1 MGLNRD
7 EHAPAHCDSGT
18 HAVAWVRAGEARI
31 PRPLTRAQIET
42 IRANVKYLKALREQE
57 RACEGAAGGRMP
69 TSAGDSGGDSA
80 GTAPEAPGKGRC
92 APSVPG
98 IAKT

>member
-7 EHAPAHCDSGT
+7 EQAPAHCDPGT
-18 HAVAWVRAGEARI
+18 HAAAWVRTGEARI
-31 PRPLTRAQIET
+31 PRPLTRAQIEI

-69 TSAGDSGGDSA
+69 TSAGDSPDDSA

>member
-7 EHAPAHCDSGT
+7 EQAPAHCDPGT
-18 HAVAWVRAGEARI
+18 HAAAWVRAGDARI

-69 TSAGDSGGDSA
+69 TSAG
-80 GTAPEAPGKGRC
+80 TAPEAPGKGRC

-98 IAKT
+98 IAKA

>member
-7 EHAPAHCDSGT
+7 EQAPAHCDPGT
-18 HAVAWVRAGEARI
+18 HAAAWVRAGDARI

-80 GTAPEAPGKGRC
+80 GTAPEAPGKGPC